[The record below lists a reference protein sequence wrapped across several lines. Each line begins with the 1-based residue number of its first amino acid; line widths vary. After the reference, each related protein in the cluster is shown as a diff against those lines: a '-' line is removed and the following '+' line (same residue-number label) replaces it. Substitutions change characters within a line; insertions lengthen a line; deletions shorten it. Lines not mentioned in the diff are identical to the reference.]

1 LTWLTKVYTIPISF
15 VSIEIFP
22 KIINKINACKNQS
35 QDLNHFGVKLYQLV
49 INYVVED
56 VIDTFETIV
65 NINVSNFTKQ
75 YIDFI

>member
-1 LTWLTKVYTIPISF
+1 MLYTIPISF
-15 VSIEIFP
+15 ESIEIFP
-22 KIINKINACKNQS
+22 KIINKINACKNRN
-35 QDLNHFGVKLYQLV
+35 QDLNHFGVKLHQLA

-65 NINVSNFTKQ
+65 NMNVSNFTKQ